1 MKPEELTRKVAL
13 YQSTKYGGIF
23 PSEHSGDDNSE
34 YVRLSEP
41 VTITFTE
48 RKRDEVM
55 AAVVAG
61 IDSQIVEAQQ
71 VVRNLEARKA
81 ELLALP
87 APEAV

>member
-1 MKPEELTRKVAL
+1 MKIEELTRKVAL
-13 YQSTKYGGIF
+13 YQSV
-23 PSEHSGDDNSE
+23 ESGHVFVGAYTESAGTV
-34 YVRLSEP
+34 YIRVSEP

-55 AAVVAG
+55 AAAVAS
-61 IDSQIVEAQQ
+61 IDAQLVEAQQ
-71 VVRNLEARKA
+71 AVRNLEARKA